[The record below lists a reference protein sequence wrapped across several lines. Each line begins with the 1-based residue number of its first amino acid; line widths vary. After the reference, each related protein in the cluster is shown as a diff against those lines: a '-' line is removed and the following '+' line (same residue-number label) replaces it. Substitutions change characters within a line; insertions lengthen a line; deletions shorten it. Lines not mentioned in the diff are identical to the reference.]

1 MSLAPASAAFRRIRS
16 VDILRGAIMV
26 LMAIDHVRVYSGI
39 PAGGPEPGIF
49 FTRWV
54 THFCAPGFVFFAG
67 TSAFLYGRKVNNTN
81 ALSRFLL
88 TRGILL
94 VILELTL
101 IRFCWTF
108 NFDYAGFTLA
118 GVIWMLG
125 CCMVLMALLVKLKP
139 VTAGIAGV
147 VIIAVQQVFS
157 YVPQLLPQSSREAF
171 GRFWEFIYTSGLEG
185 PQGITI
191 LYVIVPWIG
200 VMAAGYA
207 FGMILQMEPA
217 RRNKICLRIGLSAIA
232 LFLITGSIIV
242 LNKPASPDAPPF
254 ILRLLNQNK
263 YPASQLYLLM
273 TLGPLIALV
282 PFAEKAK
289 GWLAAALEVFG
300 KVPMFYYL
308 LHIPLIHISAL
319 VVNLIRTGSAHS
331 EWYNTAPYVYFENE
345 NDRWGPGLLYLVFII
360 NVALLY
366 FLCRWYAKYKAVNP
380 GKRWLRYL

>member
-1 MSLAPASAAFRRIRS
+1 MDLPVSPAGISRIRS

-26 LMAIDHVRVYSGI
+26 LMAIDHVRVYSGV
-39 PAGGPEPGIF
+39 PAGGPEPGVF

-67 TSAFLYGRKVNNTN
+67 TSAFLYGKKRNNTN

-88 TRGILL
+88 SRGLL
-94 VILELTL
+94 LIVLELTL

-139 VTAGIAGV
+139 VTAGIAGL
-147 VIIAVQQVFS
+147 VIIAVQQVFA

-171 GRFWEFIYTSGLEG
+171 GKFWEFIYTSGLEG

-217 RRNKICLRIGLSAIA
+217 RRNKICLRIGLSAIV
-232 LFLITGSIIV
+232 LFLIIGSIIV

-254 ILRLLNQNK
+254 VLRLLNQNK

-289 GWLAAALEVFG
+289 GWMAVALEIFG

-319 VVNLIRTGSAHS
+319 VVNLIRTGNAHS

-345 NDRWGPGLLYLVFII
+345 NDRWGLGLLYLVFII

-366 FLCRWYAKYKAVNP
+366 FLCRWYAKYKAANP
-380 GKRWLRYL
+380 GKRWLRYV